1 MIVRSQKSIGFAA
14 RIVNC
19 TKVHSAVLHITVRHL
34 GLRCGRDCHGSHKCK
49 CLQFRV
55 RTDRNPRLRDFL
67 KKSTPVGRNGS
78 DRNGGRA
85 GPHMGIATL
94 RAAAKIG

>member
-1 MIVRSQKSIGFAA
+1 M
-14 RIVNC
+14 
-19 TKVHSAVLHITVRHL
+19 LYITVHHL

-49 CLQFRV
+49 CLQFRKKTPVLLGRV